1 MRRTRRRLREQGD
14 LTFERVIDRLQFPVI
29 LDWIFRR
36 KTEWLAKTNQRS
48 VWRDTNLYK
57 NFLVAVSQTEMTG
70 QLQLFVLKL
79 NDEFLSAA
87 LCRISKLRLEMV
99 VVALD
104 QTYGKY
110 GLGQLIHE
118 DVLKWAFERSLDCD
132 FRLGDQLYKQYWTNS
147 TSEAVTYQF
156 VNSLRGAAF
165 VRLKDALLS
174 VRRTGI
180 RPDA

>member
-1 MRRTRRRLREQGD
+1 
-14 LTFERVIDRLQFPVI
+14 VIDRLQFPVI

-132 FRLGDQLYKQYWTNS
+132 FRLGNQPHKLAWTNS
-147 TSEAVTYQF
+147 SSEATTYHF
-156 VNSLRGAAF
+156 VNSVRGATFIAARKAYQAGKA
-165 VRLKDALLS
+165 VILGHPRGE
-174 VRRTGI
+174 R
-180 RPDA
+180 